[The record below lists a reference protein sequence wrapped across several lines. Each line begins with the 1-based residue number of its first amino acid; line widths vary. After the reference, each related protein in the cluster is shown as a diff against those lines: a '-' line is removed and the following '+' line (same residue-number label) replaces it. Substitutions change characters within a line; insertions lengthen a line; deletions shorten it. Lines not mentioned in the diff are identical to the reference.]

1 MVKSLGYDLLPAAS
15 LAAELPTQMTQ
26 SPGLQPTESTATFF
40 DEPSK
45 KISILKDLK
54 ESFKESGTENAF
66 EIKLSKFLMNID
78 EGSVPSNYTKFYNK
92 NLKSSSISTKSIKI
106 NNKVIHQSKLL
117 KHFSGES
124 TLDETKKNLEN
135 IFKDTIN

>member
-1 MVKSLGYDLLPAAS
+1 
-15 LAAELPTQMTQ
+15 
-26 SPGLQPTESTATFF
+26 
-40 DEPSK
+40 
-45 KISILKDLK
+45 
-54 ESFKESGTENAF
+54 
-66 EIKLSKFLMNID
+66 MNID
-78 EGSVPSNYTKFYNK
+78 EGSVPSNFTKFYNK

-135 IFKDTIN
+135 IFKDTIKKDKNYIFSTKDIIIIESLRSDGIEIPNKYKNLYNINYSWKLCKNEIHNDKYFM